1 MRAVALDPRRAAAY
15 LDLGGLYAERGRAG
29 PAEAALLCALAL
41 EPSLAAAHASLGSIY
56 LRAGRVEPAEK
67 HSRLALAIDPSLVAP
82 HQTLASLLAGQG
94 WAAEARRH
102 RDAAYAGRNLFVETA
117 PVPALTVL
125 MPITAEAGNTP
136 VRDLMPRARIGRL
149 RWVIEYAADDQ
160 MASLP
165 PPSTSC
171 STPSATWTW
180 PRPPPRRCA
189 GFLARCGRPVLNPPA
204 AIART
209 RRDRL
214 PALLAGLPGVV
225 VPPAR
230 RLSARAIEREGLASA
245 IGRAGLKPPV
255 LLRPVGAHGGR
266 GLQRFDA
273 LDALGAPPPGD
284 LYATAYHD
292 YRSRDGLYRKYRVI
306 YVDRRPYPY
315 HLAIAPDWLV
325 HYESAGMGGDA
336 RRRAEEERFLDAPSD
351 AIGRDAMA
359 AIAAIGR
366 KLDLDYA
373 GIDFA
378 VLDDGRVLVFE
389 ANATMLA
396 HAEEADGPFAYKN
409 KAVAAIV
416 SAFEAMLVAAAEAS
430 TRA

>member
-1 MRAVALDPRRAAAY
+1 
-15 LDLGGLYAERGRAG
+15 
-29 PAEAALLCALAL
+29 
-41 EPSLAAAHASLGSIY
+41 
-56 LRAGRVEPAEK
+56 
-67 HSRLALAIDPSLVAP
+67 
-82 HQTLASLLAGQG
+82 
-94 WAAEARRH
+94 
-102 RDAAYAGRNLFVETA
+102 
-117 PVPALTVL
+117 

-149 RWVIEYAADDQ
+149 RWVIEYATDDQ

-165 PPSTSC
+165 PYDVVFNAIGDVDLAAPT
-171 STPSATWTW
+171 TAPM
-180 PRPPPRRCA
+180 RR
-189 GFLARCGRPVLNPPA
+189 FLARCGRPVLNPPA

-230 RLSARAIEREGLASA
+230 RLSARAIEREGLARA